1 MAHSATRQFD
11 QQTFDQDVKGAKGVA
26 LVDFWATWCPPC
38 KALGPTIDQ
47 LAQDLQGQATV
58 GKIDVDQNQAL
69 AGTLGVSS
77 IPTVIVFK
85 DGREVERIV
94 GLRPYQAYADAIERA
109 KSA

>member
-1 MAHSATRQFD
+1 MADSATKHFD
-11 QQTFDQDVKGAKGVA
+11 QRAFDQDVKGAKGVA

-38 KALGPTIDQ
+38 RALGPTIDQ

-109 KSA
+109 QSA